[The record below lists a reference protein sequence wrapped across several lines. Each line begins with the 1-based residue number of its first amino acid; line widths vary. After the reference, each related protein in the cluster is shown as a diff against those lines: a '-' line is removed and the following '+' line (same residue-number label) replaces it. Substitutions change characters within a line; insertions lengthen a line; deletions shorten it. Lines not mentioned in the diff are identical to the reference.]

1 MTRFIGLDL
10 FYRVLENLGLNK
22 MTEAQVAESLVERI
36 LKGDQAA
43 EHEMVERY
51 NRGVLFMLRHRSKN
65 QALAE
70 DVSQETW
77 RIVLQKV
84 RAGDLKDHSKLS
96 AFIVQIAK
104 NQLLMYYRSSH
115 QTKVTLDENIED
127 SLDISDQPQQV
138 LEKYNL
144 AQVVKKL
151 VSELK
156 TPRDRELIMRFYL
169 QEEDKKSICQDFQLS
184 ELHFNRVLFRAR
196 KRFKELWVEHI
207 GEHR

>member
-1 MTRFIGLDL
+1 
-10 FYRVLENLGLNK
+10 
-22 MTEAQVAESLVERI
+22 MTEAQAAESLVERI
-36 LKGDQAA
+36 LKGDQTA
-43 EHEMVERY
+43 EQEMVERY

-65 QALAE
+65 RALAE
-70 DVSQETW
+70 DISQETW

-84 RAGDLKDHSKLS
+84 RAGDLKDHSRLS
-96 AFIVQIAK
+96 AFIVQTAK
-104 NQLLMYYRSSH
+104 NQLLMHYRSSH
-115 QTKVTLDENIED
+115 QTKVTLDDKADETVD
-127 SLDISDQPQQV
+127 MSDQPQQV

-169 QEEDKKSICQDFQLS
+169 QEEDKQSICQDYQLS

-196 KRFKELWVEHI
+196 QRFKELWVEHI